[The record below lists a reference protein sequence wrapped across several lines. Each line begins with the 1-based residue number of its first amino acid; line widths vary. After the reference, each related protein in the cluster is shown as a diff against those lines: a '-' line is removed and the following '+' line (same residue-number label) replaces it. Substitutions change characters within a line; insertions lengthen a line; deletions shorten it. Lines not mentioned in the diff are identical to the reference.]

1 MVCYKFSQLYNSDF
15 LKIFPFKIR
24 EMGKCL
30 QKHIAFFSDYK
41 VFSNNLTG
49 VSFKGI
55 SVDLR
60 ASFPCVA
67 ISASVYPGAFL
78 SAVLVGKHYC
88 RGELGAVRNCSGGR
102 TAF

>member
-1 MVCYKFSQLYNSDF
+1 MSTKAYC
-15 LKIFPFKIR
+15 
-24 EMGKCL
+24 
-30 QKHIAFFSDYK
+30 FFSDYK